1 MKELEAL
8 SNQIMNRAKEEGQR
22 KVIETEQELSR
33 KMDDDLQ
40 KLVENQKIRKSSIQT
55 KAKNDLD
62 RKEQS
67 LINEKRNRILTE
79 KQVILTEVYSE
90 TVKKMSNW
98 DADTFQNFVKVVLEQ
113 FEAESLRLIPG
124 QATSEHFTEDFVQK
138 LKEEY
143 PTLEISSSAVPNK
156 AGFIVA
162 KGGIDYNFF
171 FDQMIAEIKKDFSPK
186 LASLAF
192 QNK

>member
-22 KVIETEQELSR
+22 KVVETEQELSR
-33 KMDDDLQ
+33 KMDDNLQ
-40 KLVENQKIRKSSIQT
+40 KLVENQKIRKTSIQS
-55 KAKNDLD
+55 KSKDDLD

-67 LINEKRNRILTE
+67 LINEKRNRILAE
-79 KQVILTEVYSE
+79 KQIILTEVYSE

-98 DADTFQNFVKVVLEQ
+98 NADTFQHFVKVVLEQ
-113 FEAESLRLIPG
+113 FQAESLQLIPG
-124 QATSEHFTEDFVQK
+124 QETSEHFTEKFIGE
-138 LKEEY
+138 LKKEY
-143 PTLEISSSAVPNK
+143 PNLEVSSSAVPNK

-162 KGGIDYNFF
+162 EGGIDYNFF